1 MSRTCTK
8 KGRLSRER
16 RLFALLTLT
25 FKTFLT
31 ARCSH
36 LRASSDTPLANEHF
50 ADERLFQSLGDYL
63 PSGNLL
69 KRSDNSSTARTSSSG
84 RILGPQAAGFD
95 DPVEFRLA

>member
-1 MSRTCTK
+1 MPAVRISSIL
-8 KGRLSRER
+8 GH
-16 RLFALLTLT
+16 TLAI
-25 FKTFLT
+25 K
-31 ARCSH
+31 H
-36 LRASSDTPLANEHF
+36 L
-50 ADERLFQSLGDYL
+50 ADERLVQSPNDYL